1 VLPDALWPATFSP
14 RDKGLAVNA
23 PATGL
28 IPRQSR
34 APTLRFALRDL
45 RGGLAGLRIFL
56 LCIALGV
63 AAIVGVESLARAL
76 NDGMGREGRVIL
88 GGDASFALIHRRLSP
103 DEQRFL
109 EARGSLSTVATLRGM
124 ARAAGG
130 DATLI
135 EIKAV
140 EPSWPRLGQAIFAPP
155 MSLEEALGE
164 RDGAFGVAVE
174 EALLARLN
182 LKLGD
187 VIRVGE
193 ANFALRTLLAS
204 EPDRLAT
211 GIGLGP
217 RVLMSQAALDVT
229 KLVQPGSLVR
239 WTTRVVMGR
248 PDDAPDNS
256 AVQAFLDEAKRT
268 FPEAGWDARS
278 RLAINPD
285 FSRDLDRFAEF
296 LALAGLLSLVVGGVG
311 VANAA
316 QGFVERKRAT
326 LAILKA
332 LGATGSSVVGLA
344 LIEFAIVALIGA
356 LAGALLGSA
365 IPFIVNGLFGS
376 LLPIPLAP
384 SISPSVMGLGLIY
397 GLLTAFTFSIGPL
410 GRAHD
415 VPVTTLIRD
424 MIEERRGW
432 PRLRYLVG
440 AAAAGAALVALA
452 VLTSPQ
458 WSVAAM
464 VAGSTVAAFLAL
476 RVVAFGIAYF
486 AKRAPRSRFV
496 EWRMALAAIHRPG
509 ALTPSVVLSLGLGL
523 TALVALTLIDAN
535 MRAELRHSEPGVTPS
550 FFFLDVRG
558 AEAGAFVDF
567 LKHEAEGVKISE
579 TPMMRGRF
587 VRLGDRPVEH
597 VKPSDKVAWALEGD
611 RGVTFAE
618 KPPEGSEVVAGTWWP
633 ADYSGPPLV
642 SMEKEVAEGLGLQLG
657 DTVVVNVL
665 GRDIEAK
672 LASLRKVNWRS
683 FAINFVLVYSPNA
696 LKGAPYTELVSAALP
711 SAAPDGELKLMR
723 AVAHDFPDVASVRVR
738 EAMENVETLVAKLA
752 LAIRAA
758 TGVALTTSVLVLAGA
773 LAANRRARLA
783 DATILKILGATRG
796 RLTMMFLIEYA
807 LLGLATAAFGV
818 AAGTLAAYWV
828 AVRMMEFDFV
838 FDWPAALAAA
848 GGGLAITVGLGM
860 IGAWRTLSQKPAAY
874 LREL

>member
-1 VLPDALWPATFSP
+1 MT
-14 RDKGLAVNA
+14 RDRG
-23 PATGL
+23 
-28 IPRQSR
+28 R
-34 APTLRFALRDL
+34 APTMRFALRDL

-76 NDGMGREGRVIL
+76 NDGLGREGRVVL
-88 GGDASFALIHRRLSP
+88 GGDASFSLIHRRLSA

-109 EARGSLSTVATLRGM
+109 AAHGSLSTIATVRGM
-124 ARAAGG
+124 ARAASG
-130 DATLI
+130 DAALI

-140 EPSWPRLGQAIFAPP
+140 EPSWPRLGGAVFAPS
-155 MSLEEALGE
+155 MSLDDALGE
-164 RDGAFGVAVE
+164 RDGVFGAAVE

-187 VIRVGE
+187 VIRIGE
-193 ANFALRTLLAS
+193 ASFALRTVLVS

-211 GIGLGP
+211 GVGLGP
-217 RVLMSQAALDVT
+217 RALISQAALDAT
-229 KLVQPGSLVR
+229 QLVQPGSLVR
-239 WTTRVVMGR
+239 WTTRVVMGG
-248 PDDAPDNS
+248 PNGAPDNS
-256 AVQAFLDEAKRT
+256 AVQALMGQAKRT

-278 RLAINPD
+278 RLNVSPD

-296 LALAGLLSLVVGGVG
+296 LTLAGLLSLVVGGVG

-316 QGFVERKRAT
+316 QGFVDRKRAT

-332 LGATGSSVVGLA
+332 IGATGSGVVVLA

-356 LAGALLGSA
+356 LAGAALGSA
-365 IPFIVNGLFGS
+365 IPFAVDWLFGS

-384 SISPSVMGLGLIY
+384 SIAPSLIGLGLAY
-397 GLLTAFTFSIGPL
+397 GLLTALAFSIAPL

-424 MIEERRGW
+424 LVEERRGW
-432 PRLRYLVG
+432 PRKRYL
-440 AAAAGAALVALA
+440 AGAALAGAALIALA

-458 WSVAAM
+458 RSIAAM
-464 VAGSTVAAFLAL
+464 VAGATVGAFLAL
-476 RVVAFGIAYF
+476 RLVAFGLAYL
-486 AKRAPRSRFV
+486 ARRTPQSRFV

-535 MRAELRHSEPGVTPS
+535 MRAELHDSEPGVTPS

-558 AEAGAFVDF
+558 ADAGAFVDF
-567 LKHEAEGVKISE
+567 LKRETPGVKISE

-587 VRLGDRPVEH
+587 VQLGGRPVEK

-618 KPPEGSEVVAGTWWP
+618 KPPEGSEIVAGEWWP
-633 ADYSGPPLV
+633 SDYSGPPLV
-642 SMEKEVAEGLGLQLG
+642 SMEEEVAEGLGLHVG

-665 GRDIEAK
+665 GRDISAK
-672 LASLRKVNWRS
+672 LANLRKVNWRS

-711 SAAPDGELKLMR
+711 SEVPDAELTLMR
-723 AVAHDFPDVASVRVR
+723 AVARQFPAVASVRVR
-738 EAMENVETLVAKLA
+738 EAMDNIETLVAKLA
-752 LAIRAA
+752 LAIRA
-758 TGVALTTSVLVLAGA
+758 
-773 LAANRRARLA
+773 
-783 DATILKILGATRG
+783 
-796 RLTMMFLIEYA
+796 
-807 LLGLATAAFGV
+807 
-818 AAGTLAAYWV
+818 
-828 AVRMMEFDFV
+828 
-838 FDWPAALAAA
+838 
-848 GGGLAITVGLGM
+848 
-860 IGAWRTLSQKPAAY
+860 
-874 LREL
+874 

>member
-1 VLPDALWPATFSP
+1 M
-14 RDKGLAVNA
+14 NA
-23 PATGL
+23 PAAF
-28 IPRQSR
+28 PRARGR

-88 GGDASFALIHRRLSP
+88 GGDASFSLIHRRLSG

-109 EARGSLSTVATLRGM
+109 EAHGSVSTVATVRGM
-124 ARAAGG
+124 ARAASG
-130 DATLI
+130 DAALL

-140 EPSWPRLGQAIFAPP
+140 EPTWPRIGEAVFAPP
-155 MSLEEALGE
+155 LSLGDALGE
-164 RDGAFGVAVE
+164 KDGVFGAAVE
-174 EALLARLN
+174 ETLLARLN

-187 VIRVGE
+187 VIRIGDG
-193 ANFALRTLLAS
+193 NFALRTLLVS

-211 GIGLGP
+211 GVGLGP
-217 RVLMSQAALDVT
+217 RALISQAGLDAT
-229 KLVQPGSLVR
+229 KLIQPGSLIR
-239 WTTRVVMGR
+239 WTTRVIMDG
-248 PDDAPDNS
+248 APGNS
-256 AVQAFLDEAKRT
+256 AIQAFMDEAKRS
-268 FPEAGWDARS
+268 FPQAGWDARS
-278 RLAINPD
+278 RLAVNPD

-296 LALAGLLSLVVGGVG
+296 LTLAGLLSLVVGGVG

-332 LGATGSSVVGLA
+332 IGATGSSVVALA
-344 LIEFAIVALIGA
+344 LVEFMIVALIGA
-356 LAGALLGSA
+356 LLGAALGSA
-365 IPFIVNGLFGS
+365 IPFAVNWLFGS
-376 LLPIPLAP
+376 VLPIPLAP
-384 SISPSVMGLGLIY
+384 SIAPSLIGLGLIY
-397 GLLTAFTFSIGPL
+397 GLLTALAFSIAPL

-415 VPVTTLIRD
+415 LPVTTLIRD
-424 MIEERRGW
+424 LVEERQGW
-432 PRLRYLVG
+432 PRARYLAG
-440 AAAAGAALVALA
+440 AALAGAALVALA

-458 WSVAAM
+458 QSTAAM
-464 VAGSTVAAFLAL
+464 VAGTTVAAFLAL
-476 RVVAFGIAYF
+476 RVVAYGIAYL
-486 AKRAPRSRFV
+486 ARRAPHSRFV

-535 MRAELRHSEPGVTPS
+535 MRAELREAQPGVTPS

-558 AEAGAFVDF
+558 ADAGAFVDF
-567 LKHEAEGVKISE
+567 VKREVAGVKISE

-587 VRLGDRPVEH
+587 VTIGGRPVEQ

-633 ADYSGPPLV
+633 SGYSGPPLV
-642 SMEKEVAEGLGLQLG
+642 SMEKEVAEGLGLRVG

-665 GRDIEAK
+665 GRDITAK
-672 LASLRKVNWRS
+672 LENLRKVNWKS

-696 LKGAPYTELVSAALP
+696 LKGAPYTELISAALP
-711 SAAPDGELKLMR
+711 SAAPDAELRLMR
-723 AVAHDFPDVASVRVR
+723 AVAQQFPAVASVRVR
-738 EAMENVETLVAKLA
+738 EAMENVESLLAKLA
-752 LAIRAA
+752 LAVRAA

-807 LLGLATAAFGV
+807 LLGMATAAFGV

-828 AVRMMEFDFV
+828 VWRIMQSDFV
-838 FDWPAALAAA
+838 FDWRAALAAA

-860 IGAWRTLSQKPAAY
+860 IGAWRTMSQKPAPY

>member
-1 VLPDALWPATFSP
+1 M
-14 RDKGLAVNA
+14 
-23 PATGL
+23 
-28 IPRQSR
+28 
-34 APTLRFALRDL
+34 RFALRDL

-76 NDGMGREGRVIL
+76 NDGLGREGRVVL
-88 GGDASFALIHRRLSP
+88 GGDASFSLIHRRLSA

-109 EARGSLSTVATLRGM
+109 AAHGSLSTIATVRGM
-124 ARAAGG
+124 ARAASG
-130 DATLI
+130 DAALI

-140 EPSWPRLGQAIFAPP
+140 EPSWPRLRAAVFAPS
-155 MSLEEALGE
+155 MSLDDALGE
-164 RDGAFGVAVE
+164 RDGVFGAAVE

-187 VIRVGE
+187 VIRIGE
-193 ANFALRTLLAS
+193 ASFALRTVLVS

-211 GIGLGP
+211 GVGLGP
-217 RVLMSQAALDVT
+217 RALISQAALDAT
-229 KLVQPGSLVR
+229 QLVQPGSLVR
-239 WTTRVVMGR
+239 WTTRVVMGG
-248 PDDAPDNS
+248 PNGAPDNS
-256 AVQAFLDEAKRT
+256 AVQALMGQAKRT

-278 RLAINPD
+278 RLNVSPD

-296 LALAGLLSLVVGGVG
+296 LTLAGLLSLVVGGVG

-316 QGFVERKRAT
+316 QGFVDRKRAT

-332 LGATGSSVVGLA
+332 IGATGSGVVTLA
-344 LIEFAIVALIGA
+344 LLEFAIVALIGA
-356 LAGALLGSA
+356 LAGAALGSA
-365 IPFIVNGLFGS
+365 IPFAVDWLFGS

-384 SISPSVMGLGLIY
+384 SIAPSLIGLGLAY
-397 GLLTAFTFSIGPL
+397 GLLTALAFSIAPL

-424 MIEERRGW
+424 LVEERWGW
-432 PRLRYLVG
+432 PRKRYL
-440 AAAAGAALVALA
+440 AGAALAGAALIALA

-458 WSVAAM
+458 RSIAAM
-464 VAGSTVAAFLAL
+464 VAGATVGAFLAL
-476 RVVAFGIAYF
+476 RLVAFGLAYL
-486 AKRAPRSRFV
+486 ARRTPQSRFV
-496 EWRMALAAIHRPG
+496 EWRMALAAIHKPG

-535 MRAELRHSEPGVTPS
+535 MRAELRDSEPGVTPS

-558 AEAGAFVDF
+558 ADAGAFVDF
-567 LKHEAEGVKISE
+567 LKRETPGVKISE

-587 VRLGDRPVEH
+587 VQLGGRPVEK

-618 KPPEGSEVVAGTWWP
+618 KPPEGSEIVAGEWWP
-633 ADYSGPPLV
+633 SDYSGPPLV
-642 SMEKEVAEGLGLQLG
+642 SMEEEVAEGLGLHVG

-665 GRDIEAK
+665 GRDISAK
-672 LASLRKVNWRS
+672 LANLRKVNWRS

-711 SAAPDGELKLMR
+711 SEVPDAELTLMR
-723 AVAHDFPDVASVRVR
+723 AVARQFPAVASVRVR
-738 EAMENVETLVAKLA
+738 EAMDNIETLVAKLA

-807 LLGLATAAFGV
+807 LLGAATAAFGV

-828 AVRMMEFDFV
+828 VERSMQFDFV
-838 FDWPAALAAA
+838 FDWRAALAAA

>member
-1 VLPDALWPATFSP
+1 M
-14 RDKGLAVNA
+14 NA

-28 IPRQSR
+28 IPRPSR

-45 RGGLAGLRIFL
+45 RGGLKGLWIFL

-88 GGDASFALIHRRLSP
+88 GGDASFSLIHRRLSA

-109 EARGSLSTVATLRGM
+109 EAHGSLSTIATARGM
-124 ARAAGG
+124 ARVASG
-130 DATLI
+130 DAALI

-140 EPSWPRLGQAIFAPP
+140 EPSWPTLGAAVFAPP
-155 MSLEEALGE
+155 MPLEDALGE
-164 RDGAFGVAVE
+164 KDGVFGAAVE
-174 EALLARLN
+174 ETLLARLN

-187 VIRVGE
+187 VIRIGE
-193 ANFALRTLLAS
+193 ASFALRTLLVS

-211 GIGLGP
+211 GVGLGP
-217 RVLMSQAALDVT
+217 RVLMSQAALDAT

-239 WTTRVVMGR
+239 WTTRVVMGG
-248 PDDAPDNS
+248 PSGAPDNA
-256 AVQAFLDEAKRT
+256 AVQAFMDEAKRT
-268 FPEAGWDARS
+268 FPQAGWDARS
-278 RLAINPD
+278 RLAISPD

-316 QGFVERKRAT
+316 HGFVERKRAT

-332 LGATGSSVVGLA
+332 IGATGSSVVCLA

-356 LAGALLGSA
+356 LAGAALGSA
-365 IPFIVNGLFGS
+365 IPFAVNWLFGS

-384 SISPSVMGLGLIY
+384 SISPSAIGLGLIY
-397 GLLTAFTFSIGPL
+397 GLLTALAFSIAPL

-415 VPVTTLIRD
+415 LPVTTLIRD

-432 PRLRYLVG
+432 PRKRYLVG
-440 AAAAGAALVALA
+440 AALASAALVALA

-458 WSVAAM
+458 RSVAAM

-476 RVVAFGIAYF
+476 RLVAFGVAYL
-486 AKRAPRSRFV
+486 ARRTPSSRFV

-558 AEAGAFVDF
+558 ADAARFVDF
-567 LKHEAEGVKISE
+567 VKREAPRVKISE

-587 VRLGDRPVEH
+587 VRLGDRPVEQ

-618 KPPEGSEVVAGTWWP
+618 KPPEGSEVVAGKWWP
-633 ADYSGPPLV
+633 SDYSGPPLV
-642 SMEKEVAEGLGLQLG
+642 SMEKEVAEGLGLHVG

-665 GRDIEAK
+665 GRDISAK
-672 LASLRKVNWRS
+672 LANLRKVNWKS

-696 LKGAPYTELVSAALP
+696 LKGAPYTELVSASLP
-711 SAAPDGELKLMR
+711 SAAPDAELKLMR

-738 EAMENVETLVAKLA
+738 EAMENVEMLVMKLA

-796 RLTMMFLIEYA
+796 RLTKMFLIEYA
-807 LLGLATAAFGV
+807 LLGVATAAFGV
-818 AAGTLAAYWV
+818 AAGTTAAYWV
-828 AVRMMEFDFV
+828 ATRMMELDFV

-848 GGGLAITVGLGM
+848 AGGLAITVGLGM
-860 IGAWRTLSQKPAAY
+860 IGAWRILSQKPAAY

>member
-1 VLPDALWPATFSP
+1 M
-14 RDKGLAVNA
+14 NA
-23 PATGL
+23 PAALTRDRG
-28 IPRQSR
+28 R
-34 APTLRFALRDL
+34 APTMRFALCDL

-76 NDGMGREGRVIL
+76 NDGLGREGRVVL
-88 GGDASFALIHRRLSP
+88 GGDASFSLIHRRLSA

-109 EARGSLSTVATLRGM
+109 EAHGSLSTIATVRGM
-124 ARAAGG
+124 ARAASG
-130 DATLI
+130 DAALI

-140 EPSWPRLGQAIFAPP
+140 EPSWPRLGGAVFAPS
-155 MSLEEALGE
+155 MSLDDALGE
-164 RDGAFGVAVE
+164 RDGVFGAAVE

-187 VIRVGE
+187 VIRIGE
-193 ANFALRTLLAS
+193 ASFALRTVLVS

-211 GIGLGP
+211 GMGLGP
-217 RVLMSQAALDVT
+217 RALISQAALDAT
-229 KLVQPGSLVR
+229 QLVQPGSLVR
-239 WTTRVVMGR
+239 WTTRVVMDG
-248 PDDAPDNS
+248 PNGAPDNS
-256 AVQAFLDEAKRT
+256 AVQAFMDQAKRT

-278 RLAINPD
+278 RLNVSPD

-296 LALAGLLSLVVGGVG
+296 LTLAGLLSLVVGGVG

-316 QGFVERKRAT
+316 QGFVDRKRAT

-332 LGATGSSVVGLA
+332 IGATGSGVVAHA
-344 LIEFAIVALIGA
+344 LLEFAIVALIGA
-356 LAGALLGSA
+356 LAGAALGSA
-365 IPFIVNGLFGS
+365 IPFAVDWLFGS

-384 SISPSVMGLGLIY
+384 SIAPSLIGLGLAY
-397 GLLTAFTFSIGPL
+397 GLLTALAFSIAPL

-424 MIEERRGW
+424 LEEERRGW
-432 PRLRYLVG
+432 PRKRYL
-440 AAAAGAALVALA
+440 AGAALAGAALIALA

-458 WSVAAM
+458 RSIAAM
-464 VAGSTVAAFLAL
+464 VAGATVGAFLAL
-476 RVVAFGIAYF
+476 RLVAFGLAYL
-486 AKRAPRSRFV
+486 ARRTPQSRFV
-496 EWRMALAAIHRPG
+496 EWRMALAAIHKPG

-535 MRAELRHSEPGVTPS
+535 MRAELHDSEPGVTPS

-558 AEAGAFVDF
+558 ADAGAFVDF
-567 LKHEAEGVKISE
+567 LKRETPGVKISE

-587 VRLGDRPVEH
+587 VQLGGRPVEK

-618 KPPEGSEVVAGTWWP
+618 KPPEGSEIVAGEWWP
-633 ADYSGPPLV
+633 SDYSGPPLV
-642 SMEKEVAEGLGLQLG
+642 SMEEEVAEGLGLHVG

-665 GRDIEAK
+665 GRDISAK
-672 LASLRKVNWRS
+672 LANLRKVNWRT

-711 SAAPDGELKLMR
+711 SAAPDAELKLMR
-723 AVAHDFPDVASVRVR
+723 AVARQFPAVASVRVR
-738 EAMENVETLVAKLA
+738 EAMDNIETLVAKLA

-758 TGVALTTSVLVLAGA
+758 TGVALSTSVLVLAGA

-807 LLGLATAAFGV
+807 LLGAATAAFGV

-828 AVRMMEFDFV
+828 VERSMQFDFV
-838 FDWPAALAAA
+838 FDWRAALAAA

>member
-1 VLPDALWPATFSP
+1 M
-14 RDKGLAVNA
+14 NA
-23 PATGL
+23 PAVMTQARG
-28 IPRQSR
+28 R

-45 RGGLAGLRIFL
+45 RGGLAGLWIFL

-88 GGDASFALIHRRLSP
+88 GGDASFSLIHRRLSA
-103 DEQRFL
+103 DEQHFL
-109 EARGSLSTVATLRGM
+109 EAHGSLSTIATVRGM
-124 ARAAGG
+124 ARPASG
-130 DATLI
+130 DAALI

-140 EPSWPRLGQAIFAPP
+140 EPSWPALGAAVFAPP
-155 MSLEEALGE
+155 MSLEDALGK
-164 RDGAFGVAVE
+164 RDGAFGAAVE
-174 EALLARLN
+174 ETLLARLN

-187 VIRVGE
+187 VIRIGE
-193 ANFALRTLLAS
+193 ASFAIRTLLVS

-211 GIGLGP
+211 GVGLGP
-217 RVLMSQAALDVT
+217 RVLISQAALDAT

-239 WTTRVVMGR
+239 WTTRVVIGR
-248 PDDAPDNS
+248 VGGAPDNA
-256 AVQAFLDEAKRT
+256 AVQAFMDQAKRT
-268 FPEAGWDARS
+268 FPQAGWDARS
-278 RLAINPD
+278 RLAISPD

-332 LGATGSSVVGLA
+332 IGATGSGVVGLA

-356 LAGALLGSA
+356 LAGAALGSG
-365 IPFIVNGLFGS
+365 IPFAVNWLFGS

-384 SISPSVMGLGLIY
+384 SISPSVIGLGLIY
-397 GLLTAFTFSIGPL
+397 GLLTALAFSIAPL

-415 VPVTTLIRD
+415 LPVTTLIRD

-432 PRLRYLVG
+432 PRKRYLVG
-440 AAAAGAALVALA
+440 AALAGAALVALA

-458 WSVAAM
+458 RSVAAM
-464 VAGSTVAAFLAL
+464 VAVATVAALLAL
-476 RVVAFGIAYF
+476 RVVAFAIAYL
-486 AKRAPRSRFV
+486 ARRAPSSRFV

-523 TALVALTLIDAN
+523 SALVALTLIDAT

-558 AEAGAFVDF
+558 ADAGAFVDF
-567 LKHEAEGVKISE
+567 VKREAPGVKISE

-587 VRLGDRPVEH
+587 VRLGDRPVEQ

-618 KPPEGSEVVAGTWWP
+618 RPPEGSEVVAGTWWP

-642 SMEKEVAEGLGLQLG
+642 SMEKEVAEGLGLHLG

-665 GRDIEAK
+665 GRDISAK
-672 LASLRKVNWRS
+672 LANLRKVNWRS

-696 LKGAPYTELVSAALP
+696 LKGAPYTELVSASLP
-711 SAAPDGELKLMR
+711 SAAPDPELRLMR
-723 AVAHDFPDVASVRVR
+723 GVAHDFPNVASVRVR

-807 LLGLATAAFGV
+807 LLGVATAAFGV
-818 AAGTLAAYWV
+818 AAGTLVAYWV
-828 AVRMMEFDFV
+828 AARIMELDFV
-838 FDWPAALAAA
+838 FDWPPALAAA
-848 GGGLAITVGLGM
+848 AGGLAVTIGLGM
-860 IGAWRTLSQKPAAY
+860 IGAWRILSQKPAAY